1 MTLEGVGDEGDKDPR
16 GVGDGVGDREDDC
29 GVGPADVVVVL
40 VEARPVHEVAR
51 RHRAR
56 HRRRERGG
64 VQRGDEEGRREQAL
78 PSRGR

>member
-1 MTLEGVGDEGDKDPR
+1 
-16 GVGDGVGDREDDC
+16 
-29 GVGPADVVVVL
+29 VVVL